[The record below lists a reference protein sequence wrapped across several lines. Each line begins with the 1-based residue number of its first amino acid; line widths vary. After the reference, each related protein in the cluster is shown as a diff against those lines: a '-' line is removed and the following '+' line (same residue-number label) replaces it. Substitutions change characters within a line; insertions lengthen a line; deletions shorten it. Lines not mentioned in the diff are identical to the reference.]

1 MYLTI
6 HLVLFTGAF
15 VLFAWQLYTWRISGW
30 KHRLSRRQFS
40 PLISATR
47 LSRGVYFKDF
57 RQAIEMPK
65 REVAVLRR
73 RPDSG
78 LSDDFRPVNRIRR
91 YLR

>member
-15 VLFAWQLYTWRISGW
+15 VLFAWQLCTWRISGW

-47 LSRGVYFKDF
+47 LSRGVNVNEFH
-57 RQAIEMPK
+57 QAIERPK
-65 REVAVLRR
+65 SDVAVLRR

-78 LSDDFRPVNRIRR
+78 LGDDYRPVNRIRR